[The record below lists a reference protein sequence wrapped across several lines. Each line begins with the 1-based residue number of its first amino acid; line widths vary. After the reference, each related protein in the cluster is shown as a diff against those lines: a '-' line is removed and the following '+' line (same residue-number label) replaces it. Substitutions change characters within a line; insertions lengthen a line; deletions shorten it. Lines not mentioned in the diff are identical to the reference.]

1 MIFSALSFTAPLILL
16 GLVAL
21 PAIYYLLRFIPPRP
35 ETISFPP
42 TRLLIGLI
50 PDQRTPSQSPWWL
63 TLLRMI
69 VAACVILALAG
80 PLYNPRGAETP
91 GAGSVLVVLDNGW
104 ASASRWAK
112 RQQAL
117 DDIIT
122 RAEDTESPLYIATTA
137 NLSPL
142 LPLTPAE
149 ARSMIS
155 ALEPRPFEADRAALA
170 KQLSEAS
177 LPSGPWQI
185 YWLNDGI
192 EDAGAQALRESL
204 IRLAGD
210 ARNIALVGDAPHEA
224 ALALF
229 SPASSGSADLVAVIR
244 RAEGEGRTGAVLALT
259 ARGEQLARV
268 PFALPSGQ
276 PETRVEIALPL
287 ELRNQVARLEI
298 EGESSAGGVYLLD
311 ASAQR
316 KKVGLIAAETNE
328 DAQPLLSPTLYIK
341 RALAPFTEVVDADTG
356 NIDEAS
362 KLLVDQAPSVIILSD
377 VGRLIGAASDRLG
390 DWVERGGTL
399 VRFAGPRL
407 EQGGDVLLPAPLREG
422 GRTLGG
428 ALTWAAPQ
436 KPAPFEETSP
446 FAGIK
451 VSDDVSITRQVLVD
465 PARMTKETDVWAR
478 LEDGT
483 PLVTA
488 RKIGA
493 GTVMLFHVTANAD
506 WSNLPMSGLFVE
518 MLKATVERAPAVLKP
533 ASAATGVPTDNGA
546 LLRNPDTRAAA
557 PAQAARGSGYLQA
570 WRVMDGFGRLR
581 QPQGNEQALSA
592 ETLADA
598 KPSAA
603 TPPGYYGPQLDL
615 RALNVMGEATQLQPL
630 QPLPGSRVSDFAPP
644 EIFNMAPWLFLAAF
658 LLFIADSIVSAIMF
672 GGRGRLRA
680 AGASAAILLL
690 IGVAAPLMRPA
701 SAAEPSDDEAM
712 RFAITASLDTRLAY
726 VVTGDAEADRVSRA
740 GLAGLSRVLA
750 ARTAVEP
757 GEPIGLDI
765 ARDELSFFP
774 LIYWP
779 VLADAAALNDEVL
792 AKIDAYMKQ
801 GGMIVFDTREDQSLS
816 LGLRGTL
823 GSSIETPLARLL
835 GKLDIPPLQKVPEDH
850 VLTKAFY
857 LLQTFPGRWDSGDLW
872 VEARSEAVKTA
883 DRRPVKADGVSS
895 IIVTSNDLAGAWA
908 LDSSDRPMFACV
920 PGGDAQREMSFRA
933 GVNIVM
939 YALTGNY
946 KADQVHVPALL
957 ERLGH

>member
-42 TRLLIGLI
+42 TRLLMGLV

-63 TLLRMI
+63 TLLRML

-80 PLYNPRGAETP
+80 PLYNPRAGAEAQ
-91 GAGSVLVVLDNGW
+91 GAGPVLVVLDNGW

-122 RAEDTESPLYIATTA
+122 RAEDTESPLYIAATA
-137 NLSPL
+137 GPAPL

-177 LPSGPWQI
+177 LPSGSWQV

-204 IRLAGD
+204 VRLAG
-210 ARNIALVGDAPHEA
+210 AGSNITLIGDAPDEA

-229 SPASSGSADLVAVIR
+229 SPASSGSADLAAVIR
-244 RAEGEGRTGAVLALT
+244 HTGGNARTGAILALT

-268 PFALPSGQ
+268 LFALPAGQ
-276 PETRVEIALPL
+276 TETRVNIALPL

-311 ASAQR
+311 AGAQR

-377 VGRLIGAASDRLG
+377 VGRLIGAANDRLG

-436 KPAPFEETSP
+436 KPAPFEEASP

-451 VSDDVSITRQVLVD
+451 VPDDVAITRQVLVD
-465 PARMTKETDVWAR
+465 PARMTKETEVWAR

-483 PLVTA
+483 PLVAA

-518 MLKATVERAPAVLKP
+518 MLKAAVERAPAVIKP
-533 ASAATGVPTDNGA
+533 AAATADIASAPDAPRSAEAGA
-546 LLRNPDTRAAA
+546 VAPPRVMRNP
-557 PAQAARGSGYLQA
+557 GYLQA
-570 WRVMDGFGRLR
+570 KRVMDGFGRLR
-581 QPQGNEQALSA
+581 QPQGNEQALAA
-592 ETLADA
+592 ETVGQA
-598 KPSAA
+598 KPSAN

-630 QPLPGSRVSDFAPP
+630 QPLPDSRVSDFAPP

-658 LLFIADSIVSAIMF
+658 LLFVVDSIVSAIMF

-690 IGVAAPLMRPA
+690 IAVAALMVQPA

-740 GLAGLSRVLA
+740 GLSGLSRVLA
-750 ARTAVEP
+750 SRTAVEP

-779 VLADAAALNDEVL
+779 VLPDAEALNDEVL

-872 VEARSEAVKTA
+872 VEARSEAVKTT

-908 LDSSDRPMFACV
+908 LDSADRPMFACV
-920 PGGDAQREMSFRA
+920 PGGDDQREMSFRA